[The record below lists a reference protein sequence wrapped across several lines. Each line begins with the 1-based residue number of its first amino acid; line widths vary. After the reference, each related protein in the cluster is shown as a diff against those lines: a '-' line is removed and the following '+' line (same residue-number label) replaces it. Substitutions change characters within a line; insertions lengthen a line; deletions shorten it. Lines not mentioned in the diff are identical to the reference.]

1 MKIISFDVGIKNLAY
16 CICDEKMT
24 IIKWDILDL
33 LNVDNKCSFCDKN
46 ADLLFYKYKMCKDH
60 KGKINE
66 VKEPCVEITDKKSTS
81 ECVSCGKA
89 AKCKLGNS
97 FLCNVHRKSFE
108 TKNYKVKET
117 NVSCDKISTAQF
129 KYNLVSAIDKLPE
142 LLDID
147 VVLIENQPSFKNPKM
162 KAIADTLQAYYLI
175 RGVFDKK
182 KFNLEDIHL
191 IAPSMKLKL
200 APIPEMELEKE
211 NVLNIDLKADKKK
224 GGKKK
229 VEEEKKV
236 VEEEKKIDEI
246 VEEKVEV
253 KGAPAKMSYKQ
264 GKEFAIK
271 KCASLLDAEHKTYL
285 LTHKKKDDLCDCYL
299 QAYHYLTKIKK
310 TITV

>member
-16 CICDEKMT
+16 CICDEQMT
-24 IIKWDILDL
+24 IIKWDIIDL

-60 KGKINE
+60 KGKVNE
-66 VKEPCVEITDKKSTS
+66 VKEPLVEITDKKTTS

-117 NVSCDKISTAQF
+117 NVTCDKISTAQF

-142 LLDID
+142 LLDVD
-147 VVLIENQPSFKNPKM
+147 FVLIENQPSFKNPKM
-162 KAIADTLQAYYLI
+162 KAIADTLQDYYLI

-182 KFNLEDIHL
+182 RFQFEDIHL

-200 APIPEMELEKE
+200 APIPEMKLDEKKDE
-211 NVLNIDLKADKKK
+211 EKVEVKKK

-229 VEEEKKV
+229 ELVEG
-236 VEEEKKIDEI
+236 
-246 VEEKVEV
+246 EV
-253 KGAPAKMSYKQ
+253 KVDEVKVPEGPVKMSYKQ

-271 KCASLLDAEHKTYL
+271 KCASLLDEEHKTYL

-310 TITV
+310 LVIV